1 MQDGVANQLSQVYDN
16 CAKCEEKGYHVG
28 VQGKSMQDYL
38 RFTLLKF
45 YVYLSS
51 SNGNISMAEIAYL
64 NDALG
69 YSMSADQIDRFNVSS
84 KITKYSLKD
93 SMITMMMPFLK
104 MDLETS
110 PIGPMSLA
118 FIEFIN
124 QAGLDFMTVDNG
136 RTDPFIMRDLGALVL
151 ALRNFRIEYI
161 TNWENMI
168 REQKRREEMANRPPY
183 VPGSGNSPWG
193 APQVPPTNL
202 TPIAPNGQPV
212 VNNNAPQQN
221 NGAPVNPFQQQ
232 NQQNQNAQQPKKEE
246 KELTLDEQLA
256 KLEDLTG
263 LQAVKEDLKSL
274 INLIR
279 VRKMREDRGMP
290 QSAMTLH
297 MAFLGNPGTGKTT
310 VARILAGIYKSLG
323 VLSKGQLVEVDRS
336 GLVSGYVGQTAIKTK
351 EVIDSAMGGVLFIDE
366 AYALTANTGKG
377 DFGQEAVNTLLKAME
392 DNRDDLIVI
401 VAGYSDL
408 MMEFLDSNPGL
419 RSRFNKIITFEDY
432 MPDELLD
439 IFKSICTKSG
449 MTITKEAEDAV
460 LQFFIERCGLNLKT
474 FANARDIRNFYE
486 RAITNQANRLAAI
499 ESPTN
504 GQLTTLTID
513 DVTGIELN

>member
-1 MQDGVANQLSQVYDN
+1 MQDGVAKQLSQVYDN
-16 CAKCEEKGYHVG
+16 CAKCDEKGYHVG

-202 TPIAPNGQPV
+202 TPIAPNNQPGMNHNV
-212 VNNNAPQQN
+212 PQN
-221 NGAPVNPFQQQ
+221 NGTPVNPFQQQ
-232 NQQNQNAQQPKKEE
+232 NQQAQGQQQPKKEE

-513 DVTGIELN
+513 DVAGIELN

>member
-1 MQDGVANQLSQVYDN
+1 MQDGVAKQLSQVYDN
-16 CAKCEEKGYHVG
+16 CAKCDEKGYHVG

-38 RFTLLKF
+38 RFTMLKF

-110 PIGPMSLA
+110 PIGPMSLT

-124 QAGLDFMTVDNG
+124 QAGLEFMTVDNG
-136 RTDPFIMRDLGALVL
+136 RTDPFVMRDLGALVL
-151 ALRNFRIEYI
+151 ALRNFRMEYI

-183 VPGSGNSPWG
+183 IPGGSGNSPWG
-193 APQVPPTNL
+193 SPPVPS
-202 TPIAPNGQPV
+202 APNPSNTCM
-212 VNNNAPQQN
+212 NNNQPQNN
-221 NGAPVNPFQQQ
+221 NGAAVNPFQQK
-232 NQQNQNAQQPKKEE
+232 NQQNQQQAQQPAKEE
-246 KELTLDEQLA
+246 KPLTLEEQLE
-256 KLEDLTG
+256 KLEELTG
-263 LQAVKEDLKSL
+263 LQAVKQDLNSL

-290 QSAMTLH
+290 QSAMSLH

-310 VARILAGIYKSLG
+310 VARILAGIYQSLG

-439 IFKSICTKSG
+439 IFKSTCTKSG
-449 MTITKEAEDAV
+449 MQITKEAEDYV
-460 LQFFIERCGLNLKT
+460 LQYFIERCGKNLKT

-486 RAITNQANRLAAI
+486 KAITNQANRLAAI
-499 ESPTN
+499 DSPTN

-513 DVTGIELN
+513 DVSGIELN

>member
-1 MQDGVANQLSQVYDN
+1 MQEQVARQLSQIYEQ
-16 CAKCEEKGYHVG
+16 CAACEQKGYSVTL
-28 VQGKSMQDYL
+28 QGKSNQDYL

-51 SNGNISMAEIAYL
+51 SNGNITMTEIAYL

-93 SMITMMMPFLK
+93 SMVTMMMPFLK
-104 MDLETS
+104 CDLETS
-110 PIGPMSLA
+110 PIGGMSLA

-124 QAGLDFMTVDNG
+124 QAGLDFMNCDGAGDKLV
-136 RTDPFIMRDLGALVL
+136 MRDLAAIVL
-151 ALRNFRIEYI
+151 ALRNYRMQYI
-161 TNWENMI
+161 TDWENMI
-168 REQKRREEMANRPPY
+168 REQKRREEMAKQRPIIP
-183 VPGSGNSPWG
+183 PQGSGNSPWG
-193 APQVPPTNL
+193 GGNPGGGTPPFPNPVTPGAPQ
-202 TPIAPNGQPV
+202 
-212 VNNNAPQQN
+212 
-221 NGAPVNPFQQQ
+221 NPFTQ
-232 NQQNQNAQQPKKEE
+232 NQGNQNPNPQKKDEE
-246 KELTLDEQLA
+246 MTLEGQLA
-256 KLEDLTG
+256 KLDELTG
-263 LQAVKEDLKSL
+263 LQAVKQDLNSL

-290 QSAMTLH
+290 QSAMSLH
-297 MAFLGNPGTGKTT
+297 MAFMGNPGTGKTT
-310 VARILAGIYKSLG
+310 VARILAGIYKCLG

-377 DFGQEAVNTLLKAME
+377 DFGQEAVNTLLKEME
-392 DNRDDLIVI
+392 DHRDDFIVI

-408 MMEFLDSNPGL
+408 MEEFLDSNPGL
-419 RSRFNKIITFEDY
+419 RSRFNKLIMFEDY

-449 MTITKEAEDAV
+449 MTPTKEAEDAV
-460 LQFFIERCGLNLKT
+460 LEYFVERCGLNLQT

-504 GQLTTLTID
+504 AQLTTLTID
-513 DVTGIELN
+513 DVRGIELN

>member
-1 MQDGVANQLSQVYDN
+1 MNDGVAKQLSQVYDN
-16 CAKCEEKGYHVG
+16 CAKCDEKGYHVG

-38 RFTLLKF
+38 RFTMLKF

-193 APQVPPTNL
+193 APQVPPSNL
-202 TPIAPNGQPV
+202 TPIGSNHSGG
-212 VNNNAPQQN
+212 VNNNAPQN

-232 NQQNQNAQQPKKEE
+232 NQQAQAQQQPKKEE

-351 EVIDSAMGGVLFIDE
+351 EVVDSAMGGVLFIDE

-449 MTITKEAEDAV
+449 MQITKEAEDAV

-513 DVTGIELN
+513 DVSGIELN